1 MSDHRI
7 AFFLTAGLF
16 AFIVVAVLFLEFMA
30 QKSLLANDSLPTVE
44 EHMLR
49 QRTTAYKAAVLLT
62 ISVSITSIL
71 G

>member
-7 AFFLTAGLF
+7 AFFLTAGFF
-16 AFIVVAVLFLEFMA
+16 AFIVVAVLLLEFLA
-30 QKSLLANDSLPTVE
+30 QKSQIANDSIPTVE

-62 ISVSITSIL
+62 ISISISSIL